1 MAPKHESDVASQAM
15 AGCDAPHP
23 GRCIVVADDCEAVR
37 RRVISMLQESRLA
50 STFHETADV
59 ASTIQAVR
67 ALSPSLVVLDVG
79 FNDGTGYE
87 VLKAIEAE
95 HMPCKVVVLTNYYH
109 EEYEVIARSFG
120 VTAFLDKSKDFERLS
135 EILGAMQ
142 PAGEP
147 GRVQNAA

>member
-1 MAPKHESDVASQAM
+1 MAPERASDIGNQDGT
-15 AGCDAPHP
+15 GCDSPLT

-37 RRVISMLQESRLA
+37 RRVISMLQESRMA

-67 ALSPSLVVLDVG
+67 TLSPSLVVLDVG
-79 FNDGTGYE
+79 FSDGTGYE
-87 VLKAIEAE
+87 VLKAIESE

-142 PAGEP
+142 STGEQ
-147 GRVQNAA
+147 GHVQHAA